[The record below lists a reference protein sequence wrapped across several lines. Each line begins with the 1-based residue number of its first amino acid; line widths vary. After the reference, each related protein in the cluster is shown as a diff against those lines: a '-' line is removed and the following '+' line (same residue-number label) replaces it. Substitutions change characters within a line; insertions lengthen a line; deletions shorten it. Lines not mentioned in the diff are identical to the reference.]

1 MKKYYILLL
10 AIFLTAFSSVSAQ
23 TCDCETLQAQIDA
36 LTARIDALEG
46 STVTAVSDVEEKSDT
61 NGDFDTVVI
70 GDFTLDFVK
79 SELKK
84 SLTGD
89 DYIEITYLFTNN
101 SSETASCGWKIQE
114 TAFQDGIEIKS
125 RILMDSE
132 STTEIR
138 PGKSIEVKSGFTLRN
153 LIDQVE
159 IGYKPFLSMGEAV
172 ETRFINI
179 K

>member
-1 MKKYYILLL
+1 MKKYFVLLVFCILV
-10 AIFLTAFSSVSAQ
+10 TVTTVSAQ
-23 TCDCETLQAQIDA
+23 TCDCENLQAQIDA
-36 LTARIDALEG
+36 LTARIEMLEG
-46 STVTAVSDVEEKSDT
+46 NTSAAISEGEKSDASS
-61 NGDFDTVVI
+61 DFETVVI
-70 GDFTLDFVK
+70 GDFTLDLVK

-101 SSETASCGWKIQE
+101 STETASCGWKIQE

-153 LIDQVE
+153 LTDQVE
-159 IGYKPFLSMGEAV
+159 IGYKPFLSMGDAV

-179 K
+179 Q